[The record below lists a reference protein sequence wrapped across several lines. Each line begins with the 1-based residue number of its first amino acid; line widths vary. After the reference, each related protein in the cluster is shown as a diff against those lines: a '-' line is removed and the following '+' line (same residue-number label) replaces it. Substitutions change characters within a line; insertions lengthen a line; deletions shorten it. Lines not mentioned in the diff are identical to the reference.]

1 MKISTGIAACLV
13 LFSAMQA
20 QADEPLPPA
29 VAHIASQGITIIKK
43 IKGPGGMQGWLGQYQ
58 GMGVTIYLTPDG
70 KHAISGYLYDENGK
84 NLSEAL
90 FKQALYIPQG
100 RALWKKMAQGPV
112 IKSGRDDAPR
122 KLVVFADPF
131 CPYCMRFHAAAQP
144 WVDAGKV
151 QLYTRLVAVLKPQSG
166 RYAAAILSDSD
177 PAKAWDAW
185 EQSGGK
191 QAPAFVEK
199 TPQSTV
205 QAIQVNQQLMDEA
218 GANATP
224 AIYYL
229 NQDNELQQVVGMP
242 DEQQMAAM
250 FGPK

>member
-1 MKISTGIAACLV
+1 MKIRTGIAVCLV
-13 LFSAMQA
+13 LFSAMQV

-70 KHAISGYLYDENGK
+70 KHAISGYLYDEKGN

-90 FKQALYIPQG
+90 FKQELYIPQG
-100 RALWKKMAQGPV
+100 RALWKKMIQGPV

-131 CPYCMRFHAAAQP
+131 CPYCMHFHAAAQP

-166 RYAAAILSDSD
+166 RYAAAILSASD

-191 QAPAFVEK
+191 KSPAPGEK
-199 TPQSTV
+199 TPQSVV
-205 QAIQVNQQLMDEA
+205 QALQVNQQLMDEA

-229 NQDNELQQVVGMP
+229 NQNNELQQVVGMP

>member
-13 LFSAMQA
+13 LFSAMQV

-70 KHAISGYLYDENGK
+70 KHAISGYLYDEKGN

-90 FKQALYIPQG
+90 FKQELYIPQG
-100 RALWKKMAQGPV
+100 RALWKKMIQGPV

-131 CPYCMRFHAAAQP
+131 CPYCMHFHAAAQP

-166 RYAAAILSDSD
+166 RYAAAILSASD

-191 QAPAFVEK
+191 KSPAPGEK
-199 TPQSTV
+199 TPQSVV
-205 QAIQVNQQLMDEA
+205 QALQVNQQLMDEA

-229 NQDNELQQVVGMP
+229 NPNNELQQVVGMP